1 MDSSMRWRIGSY
13 LLIIEG
19 IQIFNE
25 AGQTLLNQ
33 KQSFELAARLET
45 WYMSYKELWR
55 SISKEGNLHHIS
67 EIIFWYADLL
77 RGQKRNKMKSNP
89 AD

>member
-1 MDSSMRWRIGSY
+1 MRWRISSY

-25 AGQTLLNQ
+25 MGPTILKQ

-55 SISKEGNLHHIS
+55 STSKEGDLHHLS

-77 RGQKRNKMKSNP
+77 RGQKRSKTKISP